1 MSRRENESGFTN
13 VGCRHQMWPTAHR
26 QAKLSTI
33 HPTLVRPQLPAVP
46 APRSQQT
53 LLKILLFSFSF
64 WICLLLGFS
73 LAVPGLLL
81 YLSHIAICRLVLV
94 SISLIS
100 FYFSRI
106 FLIGISSFALLLIL
120 ILLFLCIYPFR
131 FLDNPT
137 GFGRISQ
144 PYPVYVPVT
153 YFLWNISTP

>member
-53 LLKILLFSFSF
+53 LLKILLFSLLDLS
-64 WICLLLGFS
+64 LLGFS

-100 FYFSRI
+100 FYSSRI
-106 FLIGISSFALLLIL
+106 FLIDISSFALLLIL
-120 ILLFLCIYPFR
+120 MLYFFVSIHFAFLTSLALAGFLSHTRIRSCYLFP
-131 FLDNPT
+131 
-137 GFGRISQ
+137 
-144 PYPVYVPVT
+144 
-153 YFLWNISTP
+153 WNISPS